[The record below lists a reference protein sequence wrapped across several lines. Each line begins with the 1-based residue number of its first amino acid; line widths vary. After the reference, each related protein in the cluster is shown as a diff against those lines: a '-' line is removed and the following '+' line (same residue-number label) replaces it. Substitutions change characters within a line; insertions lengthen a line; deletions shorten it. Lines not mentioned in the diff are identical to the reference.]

1 MKTIAT
7 AYFENG
13 DTITTR
19 INTDARGA
27 VDYYYGKTFNLGDGA
42 GGDNMQ
48 RCVAVRTKPAE
59 EDQ

>member
-13 DTITTR
+13 DTITTL
-19 INTDARGA
+19 INTDAQGA

-48 RCVAVRTKPAE
+48 KCVAVTTKPA
-59 EDQ
+59 